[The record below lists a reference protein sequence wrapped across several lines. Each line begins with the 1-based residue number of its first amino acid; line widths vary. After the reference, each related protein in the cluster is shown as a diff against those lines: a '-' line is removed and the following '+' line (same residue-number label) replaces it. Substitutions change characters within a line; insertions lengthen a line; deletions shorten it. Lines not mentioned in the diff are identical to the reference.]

1 MSDDEKKMDLEKINN
16 LLFKFKL
23 NSNNVIFVYTPPKVG
38 STSLVSSLRI
48 SASLKFNV
56 IHIHDE
62 LMLKIF
68 TGSNNNITIKD
79 IILYNKNLGKNV
91 YVIDIYRTPIE
102 RKISE
107 YFEKLPFYHFNNT
120 EENLNTYSLDK
131 IVNRF
136 NKLFP
141 HLSQKDYFQEVY
153 EIYIPQ
159 HFDFEKKYVLVENN
173 GIKYI
178 KIRLHDSKE
187 WSKILSEI
195 LDTEIVIVND
205 YETDKKKIGELFKKF
220 KKSYKV
226 PANLYNDHIKECP
239 FLNYYLS
246 EDERKRYFDFWE
258 IKLGDEVLSFTKKE
272 YKFYMNISLENQF
285 FNDFQ
290 SEHYIDVG
298 CTCRPCSKKRNELFI
313 KIKNGE
319 KITEKIIHEENIE
332 NAKKNILDNIQLKI
346 NKLNNNRRMM
356 IAKKDVKPVQAF
368 LKDVMG
374 RKKI

>member
-1 MSDDEKKMDLEKINN
+1 MSDDEKKKDLEKINN

-23 NSNNVIFVYTPPKVG
+23 NSNNVVFVYTPPKVG

-56 IHIHDE
+56 VHIHDE
-62 LMLKIF
+62 LMLNIF
-68 TGSNNNITIKD
+68 TGSNNITIKD
-79 IILYNKNLGKNV
+79 IIQYNRGLGKNV

-153 EIYIPQ
+153 EIDIPQ
-159 HFDFEKKYVLVENN
+159 HFDFEKKYILVENN

-195 LDTEIVIVND
+195 LDTEIVVVND
-205 YETDKKKIGELFKKF
+205 YETDKKKIGELYKKF
-220 KKSYKV
+220 KKSYKI

-246 EDERKRYFDFWE
+246 EEERKRYFDFWE
-258 IKLGDEVLSFTKKE
+258 SRLGDEVLSFTKKD
-272 YKFYMNISLENQF
+272 YRVYMNISLENQF

-298 CTCRPCSKKRNELFI
+298 CICRPCSKKRNELFL

-332 NAKKNILDNIQLKI
+332 NTKKNILDNIQMKI

-356 IAKKDVKPVQAF
+356 IAKKDMKPVQSF

>member
-1 MSDDEKKMDLEKINN
+1 MSDDEKKKDLEKINN

-23 NSNNVIFVYTPPKVG
+23 NSNNVVFVYTPPKVG
-38 STSLVSSLRI
+38 STSLVSSIRI

-56 IHIHDE
+56 IHIHDD
-62 LMLKIF
+62 LMLNIF
-68 TGSNNNITIKD
+68 TGSNNITIKD
-79 IILYNKNLGKNV
+79 IIQYNRDIGKNV

-153 EIYIPQ
+153 EIDIPQ
-159 HFDFEKKYVLVENN
+159 HFDFEKKYILVEND

-195 LDTEIVIVND
+195 LDTEIVVVND
-205 YETDKKKIGELFKKF
+205 YETDKKKIGELYKKF
-220 KKSYKV
+220 KKSYKI
-226 PANLYNDHIKECP
+226 PANLYNDEIKECP

-246 EDERKRYFDFWE
+246 EEERKRYFDFWE
-258 IKLGDEVLSFTKKE
+258 LKLGDEVLSFTKKD
-272 YKFYMNISLENQF
+272 YRLYMNISLENQI

-298 CTCRPCSKKRNELFI
+298 CTCRPCSKKRNELFL

-332 NAKKNILDNIQLKI
+332 NIKKNILDNIQMKI
-346 NKLNNNRRMM
+346 NKLNNNRRIMV
-356 IAKKDVKPVQAF
+356 AKKNMKPVQSF